1 MESKKN
7 KNTEKKD
14 ENIVEAKVIVEE
26 PKKADKKKLVG
37 VGVAVAVVTAIA
49 TTLGLAAVSAFVG
62 RDDEDEDLGGSVSD
76 VFKDEEDEEEA
87 F

>member
-14 ENIVEAKVIVEE
+14 ENIIEANVIVEE

-62 RDDEDEDLGGSVSD
+62 HDDEDEDLGGSVND
-76 VFKDEEDEEEA
+76 VFKDEDEEA

>member
-14 ENIVEAKVIVEE
+14 ENIVEANVIIEE